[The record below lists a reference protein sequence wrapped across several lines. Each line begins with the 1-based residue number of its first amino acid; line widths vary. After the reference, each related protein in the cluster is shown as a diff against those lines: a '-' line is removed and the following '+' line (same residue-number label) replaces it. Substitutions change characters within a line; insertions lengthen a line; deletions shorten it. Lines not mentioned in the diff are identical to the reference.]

1 METAEFDTELSLFKY
16 DNLEQLPPEYR
27 DFDEAERTRRIEGAL
42 DALGDDVVI
51 LGHNY
56 QRREIVEHAD
66 FVGDSYQ
73 LSKEA
78 AAADAEYVVF
88 GGVTFMAES
97 ADIITDD
104 DQTVVLP
111 SMEAS
116 CPMAGMAEALQVDAA
131 WAELTAATDA
141 DVVPVTYMNSY
152 ADDQTVVLPSMEASC
167 PMAGMAEALQVDAAW
182 AELTAA
188 TDADVVP
195 VTYMNSYADLK
206 AFCAEHGGLV
216 CTSSNAHR
224 AFEYALDEGDK
235 VLFLPDKHLGE
246 NTAHRLGLEEEIA
259 EWDPWDAASADAAAV
274 VDNDV
279 ILWDGYCQV
288 HERFSPSHV
297 EQVRADHEDA
307 RVVVHPECRREVVE
321 AADVVGSTATI
332 RETVAEADP
341 GETWAIGT
349 EVHLTRHLQ
358 RWHPEVNVVPLCGE
372 ACMDCN
378 AMRQIDPNY
387 LAWVLEELA
396 AGRERN
402 VVEVAPEEKE
412 LARVA
417 LDRMLEV

>member
-1 METAEFDTELSLFKY
+1 MPRMETTALETDLSLFKY
-16 DNLEQLPPEYR
+16 DTLERLPPAYR
-27 DFDEAERTRRIEGAL
+27 DLGERERTERIEAAL
-42 DALGDDVVI
+42 SELGDDVVV

-78 AAADAEYVVF
+78 AEADAEYVIF

-104 DQTVVLP
+104 DQSVILP

-131 WAELTAATDA
+131 WAELTAATEA
-141 DVVPVTYMNSY
+141 DI
-152 ADDQTVVLPSMEASC
+152 
-167 PMAGMAEALQVDAAW
+167 
-182 AELTAA
+182 
-188 TDADVVP
+188 VP

-216 CTSSNAHR
+216 CTSSNAHE
-224 AFEYALDEGDK
+224 AFEYAFERGDK
-235 VLFLPDKHLGE
+235 VLFLPDKHLGR
-246 NTAHRLGLEEEIA
+246 NTAHQLGMADETV
-259 EWDPWDAASADAAAV
+259 EWDPWDTDGTAAECAT
-274 VDNDV
+274 DNDI
-279 ILWDGYCQV
+279 ILWEGYCQV
-288 HERFSPSHV
+288 HERFDVDHV
-297 EQVRADHEDA
+297 EAIRAEHPEA
-307 RVVVHPECRREVVE
+307 NVVVHPECRREVVE

-332 RETVAEADP
+332 RETVAAADP

-349 EVHLTRHLQ
+349 EIHLTNHLS
-358 RWHPEVNVVPLCGE
+358 RWHPEVNVIPLCGD

-387 LAWVLEELA
+387 LAWVLEELLE
-396 AGRERN
+396 GRERN
-402 VVEVAPEEKE
+402 VIEVAPDEKE

>member
-1 METAEFDTELSLFKY
+1 MAEMETTGFETELSLFKY

-27 DFDEAERTRRIEGAL
+27 DLSEEERTERIEA
-42 DALGDDVVI
+42 ARAELGDDVIV

-66 FVGDSYQ
+66 FIGDSYE
-73 LSKEA
+73 LSKRA
-78 AAADAEYVVF
+78 AEADAPYVVF

-104 DQTVVLP
+104 DQSVILP

-116 CPMAGMAEALQVDAA
+116 CPMAGMAEALQVDSAWEEISAA
-131 WAELTAATDA
+131 APDA
-141 DVVPVTYMNSY
+141 NIIPI
-152 ADDQTVVLPSMEASC
+152 
-167 PMAGMAEALQVDAAW
+167 
-182 AELTAA
+182 
-188 TDADVVP
+188 
-195 VTYMNSYADLK
+195 TYMNSYADLK
-206 AFCAEHGGLV
+206 AFCAEQGGLV
-216 CTSSNAHR
+216 CTSSNAHH
-224 AFEYALDEGDK
+224 AFEWALERGDK

-246 NTAHRLGLEEEIA
+246 NTAHRLGMEDDIA
-259 EWDPWDAASADAAAV
+259 EWDPWDPEGKDAEEVARS
-274 VDNDV
+274 DI

-288 HERFSPSHV
+288 HERFRV
-297 EQVRADHEDA
+297 DHIESIRSEHPDA
-307 RVVVHPECRREVVE
+307 NVIVHPECRREVVE
-321 AADVVGSTATI
+321 AADVSGSTSTI
-332 RETVAEADP
+332 CDAVANADP

-349 EVHLTRHLQ
+349 EIHLTNHLR
-358 RWHPEVNVVPLCGE
+358 RWYPEVNVLALCGD

-387 LAWVLEELA
+387 LTWVFEELV

-402 VVEVAPEEKE
+402 VIEVAPEEKD

>member
-1 METAEFDTELSLFKY
+1 MWLVYLLGDTMVTMETTELETDLSLFKY
-16 DNLEQLPPEYR
+16 DSLEQLPPRYR
-27 DFDEAERTRRIEGAL
+27 NLEESERTERIDAAL
-42 DALGDDVVI
+42 AELGDDVVI

-78 AAADAEYVVF
+78 AEADAEYVIF

-104 DQTVVLP
+104 DQTVILP

-131 WAELTAATDA
+131 WAEIAAA
-141 DVVPVTYMNSY
+141 AP
-152 ADDQTVVLPSMEASC
+152 DDDIIPI
-167 PMAGMAEALQVDAAW
+167 
-182 AELTAA
+182 
-188 TDADVVP
+188 
-195 VTYMNSYADLK
+195 TYMNSYADLK
-206 AFCAEHGGLV
+206 AFCASQGGLV

-224 AFEYALDEGDK
+224 AFEWAFERGDK

-246 NTAHRLGLEEEIA
+246 NTAHRLGMEDDIA
-259 EWDPWDAASADAAAV
+259 EWDPWDPDGKDAEEVADS
-274 VDNDV
+274 DI

-288 HERFSPSHV
+288 HERFRTDHIDR
-297 EQVRADHEDA
+297 VRDEHPNA
-307 RVVVHPECRREVVE
+307 RVVVHPECRREVVA
-321 AADVVGSTATI
+321 AADRVGSTATI
-332 RETVAEADP
+332 CETVATADP

-349 EVHLTRHLQ
+349 EIHLTNHLQ
-358 RWHPEVNVVPLCGE
+358 RWHPEVNVLPLCGD

-387 LAWVLEELA
+387 LTWVLEELV

-402 VVEVAPEEKE
+402 VIEVAPDEKE
-412 LARVA
+412 LATVA
-417 LDRMLEV
+417 LDRMLDI

>member
-1 METAEFDTELSLFKY
+1 MPAMETAEFDTELSLFKY

-27 DFDEAERTRRIEGAL
+27 DLDEAERTRRIEAAL
-42 DALGDDVVI
+42 NALGDDVVI

-78 AAADAEYVVF
+78 ANADAAYVVF

-97 ADIITDD
+97 ADIITD
-104 DQTVVLP
+104 
-111 SMEAS
+111 
-116 CPMAGMAEALQVDAA
+116 
-131 WAELTAATDA
+131 
-141 DVVPVTYMNSY
+141 
-152 ADDQTVVLPSMEASC
+152 DDQTVVLPSMEASC

-246 NTAHRLGLEEEIA
+246 NTAHRLGLEDEIA

-274 VDNDV
+274 VDDDV

-297 EQVRADHEDA
+297 ERVRADHDDA

>member
-1 METAEFDTELSLFKY
+1 METAAFETELSLFKY
-16 DNLEQLPPEYR
+16 DTLEQLPERYR
-27 DFDEAERTRRIEGAL
+27 ELTEDERRERIEA
-42 DALGDDVVI
+42 ATAELGDDVVI

-78 AAADAEYVVF
+78 ANADAPYVVF

-104 DQTVVLP
+104 SQSVILP

-131 WAELTAATDA
+131 WEELTAAAPDA
-141 DVVPVTYMNSY
+141 DIIPI
-152 ADDQTVVLPSMEASC
+152 
-167 PMAGMAEALQVDAAW
+167 
-182 AELTAA
+182 
-188 TDADVVP
+188 
-195 VTYMNSYADLK
+195 TYMNSYADLK
-206 AFCAEHGGLV
+206 AFCAEQGGLV
-216 CTSSNAHR
+216 CTSSNAAD
-224 AFEYALDEGDK
+224 AFEWAFDRGDT

-246 NTAHRLGLEEEIA
+246 NTAYELGMADQIM
-259 EWDPWDAASADAAAV
+259 EWDPWDPEGTDAAAAADADIV
-274 VDNDV
+274 
-279 ILWDGYCQV
+279 LWDGYCQV
-288 HERFSPSHV
+288 HERFSAEHV
-297 EQVRADHEDA
+297 AELRAERPDA
-307 RVVVHPECRREVVE
+307 NVVVHPECRREVVE

-332 RETVAEADP
+332 TETVANADP

-349 EVHLTRHLQ
+349 EIHLAKHLD
-358 RWHPEVNVVPLCGE
+358 RWHPEVEVLPLCGD

-387 LAWVLEELA
+387 LTWVLEELVE
-396 AGRERN
+396 GRERN
-402 VVEVAPEEKE
+402 VIEVPPEEKE
-412 LARVA
+412 LAQVA